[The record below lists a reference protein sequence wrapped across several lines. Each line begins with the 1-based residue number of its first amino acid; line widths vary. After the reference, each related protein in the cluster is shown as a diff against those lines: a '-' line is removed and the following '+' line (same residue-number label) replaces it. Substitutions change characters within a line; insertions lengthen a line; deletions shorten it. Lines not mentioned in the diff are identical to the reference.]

1 MSQRDVLSTRRRRS
15 TRLLTR
21 RCVLSLFLSFFF
33 SLSLSPSLF
42 LARARSATPSY
53 VAQREAKL
61 REAFFVA
68 SISSG
73 TGEHG
78 PKAADLRWSL
88 HGALLLALSFP
99 PPFSFFLSLT
109 LSPALSPSRSLARS
123 RRLSLSVY
131 TVSRF
136 LFFFFLYLD
145 FIFSR
150 ARFSPLG
157 VFFRRDHEEK
167 CAATAVTRVRY
178 K

>member
-1 MSQRDVLSTRRRRS
+1 MVVARRAFACS
-15 TRLLTR
+15 FFP
-21 RCVLSLFLSFFF
+21 SSFLFLSFSNTLSG
-33 SLSLSPSLF
+33 SLS
-42 LARARSATPSY
+42 
-53 VAQREAKL
+53 V
-61 REAFFVA
+61 
-68 SISSG
+68 
-73 TGEHG
+73 
-78 PKAADLRWSL
+78 
-88 HGALLLALSFP
+88 
-99 PPFSFFLSLT
+99 
-109 LSPALSPSRSLARS
+109 SLARS